1 MGWISLGCKAE
12 SRRLMALDGIAY
24 SFGRFVLLCFLLSA
38 LSFPLKAQTWSE
50 WFRQKKTQQRY
61 LLEQIAALRVY
72 TDLAQKSY
80 RFARS
85 GLTTISDLSRGELD
99 LHNAFISALKK
110 VNPSISGSTKVAEI
124 IQLQLAIGRGFGH
137 IAGNDGLTYSDQ
149 AYINQVRM
157 LVWEEC
163 LHDLEELLLVITAGR
178 LEMTDDQRLARLDK
192 VYLSMSEKSA
202 FVQHFQQTVLSHIN
216 FKQDGK
222 RSIKNLWELYGLQ
235 D

>member
-1 MGWISLGCKAE
+1 MGWIRCRIGPWGLWPGSAM
-12 SRRLMALDGIAY
+12 RLMLTGLMLCT
-24 SFGRFVLLCFLLSA
+24 FGFVSQ
-38 LSFPLKAQTWSE
+38 AQTWSE

-61 LLEQIAALRVY
+61 LLEQIAAIRVY

-85 GLTTISDLSRGELD
+85 GLATISDLSRGKLD
-99 LHNAFISALKK
+99 LHNAFISGLKK
-110 VNPSISGSTKVAEI
+110 VNPSIRGSTKVAEV
-124 IQLQLAIGRGFGH
+124 IQMQLSISKGFGR
-137 IAGNDGLTYSDQ
+137 IAGSDGLTLSDQ
-149 AYINQVRM
+149 AYIDQVRA

-163 LHDLEELLLVITAGR
+163 LDDLEELLLVITAGK
-178 LEMTDDQRLARLDK
+178 LEMTDDQRLRRLDK

-222 RSIKNLWELYGLQ
+222 RSIKNIWELYGLQ